1 MCSMFSND
9 NLEQES
15 VQPVGN
21 SHPASCLSHFHCNI
35 DTAIH
40 TLPVLFFEKK
50 IEKTETNT
58 QKEDRK

>member
-1 MCSMFSND
+1 MFSND

-21 SHPASCLSHFHCNI
+21 SHPASCLSYFHCNI
-35 DTAIH
+35 DTVIH
-40 TLPVLFFEKK
+40 LLLALLFEKK
-50 IEKTETNT
+50 IRITKTNT